1 MLQRIR
7 DEAHRF
13 AITFNRDLRSKRT
26 LSSLLGEIPGIGKVK
41 RRLLMDKFK
50 DISGIMAASEEEL
63 KKVEGIGDKQAGEIR
78 EFFHRTIEDEQ
89 R

>member
-1 MLQRIR
+1 
-7 DEAHRF
+7 
-13 AITFNRDLRSKRT
+13 
-26 LSSLLGEIPGIGKVK
+26 
-41 RRLLMDKFK
+41 
-50 DISGIMAASEEEL
+50 MAASEEEL